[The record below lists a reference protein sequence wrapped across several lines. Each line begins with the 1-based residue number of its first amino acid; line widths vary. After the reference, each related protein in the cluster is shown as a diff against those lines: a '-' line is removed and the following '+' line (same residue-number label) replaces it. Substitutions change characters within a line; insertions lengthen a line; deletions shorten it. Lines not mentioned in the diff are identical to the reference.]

1 MRIYRL
7 HHIKAIIIKTSRTQ
21 IRSTSRRLPKRLK
34 KMLYSKWGFL
44 FLIFQFVLMKVSPCP
59 SKSLTNIWFELTYIG
74 ISRIAKRC
82 WPICYVNWGSG
93 WKLKSV
99 AKTLDLQS
107 RMSSTES
114 TLAPTGCSQSKVLD
128 VKVSFLFFF
137 FFFTHSFFSFLDTII
152 YHQQHNTN
160 HFLPFDRL
168 SQN

>member
-107 RMSSTES
+107 RMCSTEL
-114 TLAPTGCSQSKVLD
+114 TWAPTGCSQSKVLD

-137 FFFTHSFFSFLDTII
+137 FFFYPFLLFVPW
-152 YHQQHNTN
+152 YNN
-160 HFLPFDRL
+160 L
-168 SQN
+168 SSTT